1 MSHHWVFV
9 PLTSTAFVRAW
20 THGCSRRP
28 VVTELGTA
36 AGAGVYS
43 TLLTLSK
50 SNAEEARSCPVSS
63 YGYLYIIMILNN
75 TLTLLCVYVF
85 SQALGHH
92 VFTPCWV
99 QQWMAGTSWPL
110 RWTIYVLTMLQKMW
124 SRTTCLT
131 SSKVSVFSSS
141 WRWVHIDDDNYKETW
156 SILFIESMLFF
167 VFFPVVKVPKKTL
180 LMDALKEET
189 EITYDFCM
197 CNPPF
202 FANQMEAMVCVYQP
216 QIFWML
222 QFNSW
227 TSNSH
232 V

>member
-99 QQWMAGTSWPL
+99 QQ
-110 RWTIYVLTMLQKMW
+110 
-124 SRTTCLT
+124 
-131 SSKVSVFSSS
+131 
-141 WRWVHIDDDNYKETW
+141 
-156 SILFIESMLFF
+156 
-167 VFFPVVKVPKKTL
+167 
-180 LMDALKEET
+180 
-189 EITYDFCM
+189 
-197 CNPPF
+197 
-202 FANQMEAMVCVYQP
+202 
-216 QIFWML
+216 
-222 QFNSW
+222 
-227 TSNSH
+227 
-232 V
+232 